1 MGETLIAASSQ
12 IGTLSRLCR
21 CLLSTK
27 PAEWRNRAYAE
38 GRFPVRL
45 NPLLV
50 RHKDGAAC
58 DIDEPDALGWRLRPR
73 WCFPPVLSWMVAP
86 SRSRR
91 LTATRRPAA
100 LRQLS
105 DRPRGQHR
113 NDRGGLGGVAVECV
127 HHQREPAHVSQQPD
141 GDLRLEPALLGEPWL
156 PEPIT
161 FVGLEVQGADVVQ
174 HQGGWAEPDM
184 ISARRRQ
191 RLPPLLGGVT
201 GRQRL
206 IVGYYGAGTPI
217 STSTRIESSL
227 LVGWTT
233 LASTSCWE
241 TSSPRARS
249 NPKTP

>member
-1 MGETLIAASSQ
+1 
-12 IGTLSRLCR
+12 
-21 CLLSTK
+21 
-27 PAEWRNRAYAE
+27 
-38 GRFPVRL
+38 
-45 NPLLV
+45 
-50 RHKDGAAC
+50 
-58 DIDEPDALGWRLRPR
+58 
-73 WCFPPVLSWMVAP
+73 
-86 SRSRR
+86 
-91 LTATRRPAA
+91 
-100 LRQLS
+100 
-105 DRPRGQHR
+105 
-113 NDRGGLGGVAVECV
+113 
-127 HHQREPAHVSQQPD
+127 
-141 GDLRLEPALLGEPWL
+141 
-156 PEPIT
+156 
-161 FVGLEVQGADVVQ
+161 
-174 HQGGWAEPDM
+174 M